1 VPGVPGATGPTGP
14 AGSSGATGPTG
25 AAGAGGKTISG
36 LVTAGGSLSMGHGVT
51 VVKLNTGTY
60 LLRFPAGTWP
70 SFPAVVV
77 SPFGSTAL
85 SPVAG
90 VDSVI
95 APTDGSASVL
105 VVVSGTVG
113 TSTPTDA
120 AFMFTATAT

>member
-1 VPGVPGATGPTGP
+1 V
-14 AGSSGATGPTG
+14 
-25 AAGAGGKTISG
+25 KTISG
-36 LVTAGGSLSMGHGVT
+36 LVTAGGSLSLGHGVT
-51 VVKLNTGTY
+51 VVRLSTGNY
-60 LLRFPAGTWP
+60 LLHFPAGTWSSP
-70 SFPAVVV
+70 PAIVV

-105 VVVSGTVG
+105 IVVSGTVG
-113 TSTPTDA
+113 TSTATDA